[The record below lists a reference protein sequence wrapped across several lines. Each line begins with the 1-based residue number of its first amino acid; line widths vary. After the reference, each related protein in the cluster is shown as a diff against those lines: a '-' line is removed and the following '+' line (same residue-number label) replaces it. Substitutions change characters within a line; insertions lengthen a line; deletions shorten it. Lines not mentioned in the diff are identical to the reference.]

1 MVFNYTIYGSIT
13 NSDENEIT
21 SDIYMDSTYYDN
33 TLTSSVT
40 KSYIIIADD
49 PSYQI
54 NLGDRDILGIQGKIS
69 DKDLVLIEI
78 YSDKDKTD
86 KIYSD
91 YVILNYSDNILNNDI
106 ILGYISN
113 SDEANLDVYENI
125 VKVAIQNIEEKSE
138 NLYNYFIAKNED
150 TDEVLKKSNESFV
163 FVPTVSGSYAI
174 YQTSLNKNGSL
185 SSKSYTYNAIVSS
198 TNITRSTK
206 CKSINDA
213 IKILIMT
220 PLGSDEIPDIIV
232 YRDDEEIT
240 SGTMANE
247 GKNLYSWNYTFAEDG
262 YYCFRVA
269 SDNEVFIIDYKVNQ
283 SALKFYFSEE
293 SLEGNLGLT
302 FDYYYINDTSTLLG
316 TDSLVSISNGLYGS
330 PLLDVAY
337 GDYLIVINEEEYVVS
352 FEECVIMQD
361 EGTGTTASSN
371 VEEIYWIFPDII
383 GN

>member
-13 NSDENEIT
+13 NEDGRSISSMVYLDA
-21 SDIYMDSTYYDN
+21 TYYN
-33 TLTSSVT
+33 NSLSSYIT
-40 KSYIIIADD
+40 KSYEISEED
-49 PSYQI
+49 SNYQI

-78 YSDKDKTD
+78 YTDEDKMD

-91 YVILNYSDNILNNDI
+91 YVVLNYSKNILYNDI
-106 ILGYISN
+106 VLGYISN

-138 NLYNYFIAKNED
+138 NLYNYFMAKNED
-150 TDEVLKKSNESFV
+150 TDEILKTSNESFV
-163 FVPTVSGSYAI
+163 FVPTVSGSYGI
-174 YQTSLNKNGSL
+174 YQTALNKNGSI
-185 SSKSYTYNAIVSS
+185 STKSYIYNAIVSS

-206 CKSINDA
+206 CKSINDT

-220 PLGSDEIPDIIV
+220 PLHSDEIPDIIV
-232 YRDDEEIT
+232 YRNDEEIT
-240 SGTMANE
+240 SGTMAEE
-247 GKNLYSWNYTFAEDG
+247 GKNLYSWNYTFTEDG

-283 SALKFYFSEE
+283 NALKFYFSEE
-293 SLEGNLGLT
+293 SLEENLDIT
-302 FDYYYINDTSTLLG
+302 FDYYYINDTGTILG
-316 TDSLVSISNGLYGS
+316 TDYLVPISKGLYGS

-337 GDYLIVINEEEYVVS
+337 GDYLVVINEEEYVVS
-352 FEECVIMQD
+352 FEECIIIQD
-361 EGTGTTASSN
+361 EGTGTDASSN
-371 VEEIYWIFPDII
+371 IEEIYWIFPDII